1 MSRLCARELQGQA
14 EVTCASGCAC
24 TAAMLDGHT
33 TEKTS
38 QTHTLGL
45 QATQAGECVLQVRVA
60 EASVSGEHKVK
71 IMGAAV
77 AEQPGEGRMADGLA
91 TGTAAASAEALHPG

>member
-1 MSRLCARELQGQA
+1 M
-14 EVTCASGCAC
+14 TCASGCAC

-45 QATQAGECVLQVRVA
+45 QATPAGKCVLQVRVA
-60 EASVSGEHKVK
+60 DTSASNEHKVK

-77 AEQPGEGRMADGLA
+77 AEQPGEGRMASGLD
-91 TGTAAASAEALHPG
+91 TGTTADSADALHPG